1 MRKKKFW
8 NLAFSAAMASAM
20 MISSASGCLA
30 AETAPTSSQSS
41 ETAEDENTQPYLVE
55 ALAVTE
61 VLEWG
66 ETVTAI
72 RLEYS
77 EEIWCGSIS
86 NSNEHPGFLTYQLVN
101 DRDITNI
108 YVNNSGEKDDIQL
121 YGKYVFLNLGLNSQD
136 YNKYRDQIVFNTSL
150 RTREGLSP
158 FYLYQNEEIET
169 RDGDIIPVTRRIETS
184 GEINL
189 GVDDFTSVRYENP
202 EDGTWLYY
210 HLYIPEGY
218 EDQKLPL
225 VVHYPSG
232 DYMYTDYTGTYRG
245 ALFTHPDCTVWAS
258 EEAQKENPCFVLTVG
273 GERDSTWAD
282 IDYQNSIMQQNYVN
296 VINQIIEEYPIDTSR
311 IYGISL
317 ARGSQSMW
325 ATALANPDL
334 FAAMICTS
342 HEFYD
347 TYGEELAA
355 QKAEELF
362 DLMPIWMFAGYLDD
376 SGNGA
381 KGIRL
386 SKIADELNAGG
397 ANITVGYGE
406 DGELMWNGLLRGEEA
421 EALAE
426 NQIALAGKSGSDDL
440 MTFYIPGTLPQSM
453 HWCWNATY
461 SNAGVRNWLFDQVND
476 TAYTPE

>member
-1 MRKKKFW
+1 MKKWKVI
-8 NLAFSAAMASAM
+8 LSASLVFAMTLSPSSLCSASES
-20 MISSASGCLA
+20 SSASV
-30 AETAPTSSQSS
+30 S
-41 ETAEDENTQPYLVE
+41 ETQEVEEPHLVE

-108 YVNNSGEKDDIQL
+108 YVNNSGKKDDIQL
-121 YGKYVFLNLGLNSQD
+121 YGKYVFLNLGLNTQD

-150 RTREGLSP
+150 RTRENLSP

-169 RDGDIIPVTRRIETS
+169 KDGNIIPVTRRIETS

-189 GVDDFTSVRYENP
+189 GVDDFTSVLYENP
-202 EDGTWLYY
+202 DDESWLYY
-210 HLYIPEGY
+210 HLYVPEGY
-218 EDQKLPL
+218 EDQTLPL

-258 EEAQKENPCFVLTVG
+258 EESQSENPCFVLTVG
-273 GERDSTWAD
+273 GQRDSTWAD
-282 IDYQNSIMQQNYVN
+282 INYENSVMQQNYVH
-296 VINQIIEEYPIDTSR
+296 IIDQIIKEYPIDTSR

-347 TYGEELAA
+347 TYGEEDAS
-355 QKAEELF
+355 QKARELF

-386 SKIADELNAGG
+386 NKIANELNASGS
-397 ANITVGYGE
+397 NITVAYGE
-406 DGELMWNGLLRGEEA
+406 NGELMWNGMLRGTEA
-421 EALAE
+421 EQLAQ
-426 NQIALAGKSGSDDL
+426 NQISLASNTNSDDL
-440 MTFYIPGTLPQSM
+440 MTFYMPGTLPQSM

-461 SNAGVRNWLFDQVND
+461 SNAGVRNWLFSQINNS
-476 TAYTPE
+476 AYTPN

>member
-1 MRKKKFW
+1 MKKWKVI
-8 NLAFSAAMASAM
+8 LSASLVFAMTLSPSSLCSASES
-20 MISSASGCLA
+20 SSASV
-30 AETAPTSSQSS
+30 S
-41 ETAEDENTQPYLVE
+41 ETQEVEEPHLVE

-108 YVNNSGEKDDIQL
+108 YVNNSGKKDDIQL
-121 YGKYVFLNLGLNSQD
+121 YGKYVFLNLGLNTQD

-150 RTREGLSP
+150 RTRENLSP

-169 RDGDIIPVTRRIETS
+169 KDGNIIPVTRRIETS

-189 GVDDFTSVRYENP
+189 GVDDFTSVLYENP
-202 EDGTWLYY
+202 DNESWLYY
-210 HLYIPEGY
+210 HLYVPEGY
-218 EDQKLPL
+218 EDKTLPL

-258 EEAQKENPCFVLTVG
+258 EESQSENPCFVLTVG
-273 GERDSTWAD
+273 GQRDSTWAD
-282 IDYQNSIMQQNYVN
+282 INYENSVMQQNYVH
-296 VINQIIEEYPIDTSR
+296 IIDQIIKEYPIDTSR

-325 ATALANPDL
+325 TTALANPDL

-347 TYGEELAA
+347 TYGEEDAS
-355 QKAEELF
+355 QKARELF

-386 SKIADELNAGG
+386 SKIANELNANGS
-397 ANITVGYGE
+397 NITVAYGE
-406 DGELMWNGLLRGEEA
+406 DGELMWNGMLRGTEA
-421 EALAE
+421 EQLAQ
-426 NQIALAGKSGSDDL
+426 NQISLASSTNSDDL
-440 MTFYIPGTLPQSM
+440 MTFYMPGTLPQSM

-461 SNAGVRNWLFDQVND
+461 SNAGVRNWLFSQIND
-476 TAYTPE
+476 SAYTPN